1 MHPLTLI
8 YFFQFNF
15 FAGIPLHISL
25 LSEMKGMKEDF
36 RKMKDSL
43 IAEFKRELDERSFGG
58 IEFLNMKTLMD
69 KMDGIEQTLEKKIEK
84 CLFSEHNFVRTS
96 IEDNANAEPVAV
108 ASEATTVL
116 FCHNKNTAFNIY
128 FNIGGTTCKL
138 PNGYIFPSMG
148 LHSLIISWYCGDL
161 SKRISPFMLVPWKD
175 CVNDAQKCLISTMKG
190 MMEIVVKATRQK
202 GVWKSDNY
210 YMGSVE
216 RCTALFEEVDE
227 MLRYPGVNHV
237 RRHEESSYLTVM
249 DLYNKKYQKNCKQ
262 N

>member
-1 MHPLTLI
+1 MLPIYKINSLI
-8 YFFQFNF
+8 SPYCSIQFV
-15 FAGIPLHISL
+15 AGIPPHISL

-36 RKMKDSL
+36 KKMKESL
-43 IAEFKRELDERSFGG
+43 MADFKRELDEQSIGG
-58 IEFLNMKTLMD
+58 AEFLNMKTLMD
-69 KMDGIEQTLEKKIEK
+69 KMDGIEQTLQQKLEKR
-84 CLFSEHNFVRTS
+84 LFSEHDFVSTAV
-96 IEDNANAEPVAV
+96 EEEMNAEPIAV

-116 FCHNKNTAFNIY
+116 FRHNKNTAFNLY
-128 FNIGGTTCKL
+128 FNIGGTTRKL
-138 PNGYIFPSMG
+138 PKGYIFPSMG

-216 RCTALFEEVDE
+216 RCTDLFEEVE
-227 MLRYPGVNHV
+227 ELLRYPGVTHV
-237 RRHEESSYLTVM
+237 QPHEESSYLTVM
-249 DLYNKKYQKNCKQ
+249 DL
-262 N
+262 